1 MRVYDLAYLA
11 AVPVVAPILAWRRWR
26 HGKYRHSGPG
36 MLGRGWPNPPIAPAA
51 TQRVWM
57 HSVSVGE
64 TVGAGAVFRELR
76 RQRPDWEVLSTTTT
90 ETGHAQARTTLAGA
104 EHFAYAPLDFSWNV
118 ARFHDA
124 WRPSAYVFFETEVWP
139 NALLEARRRRLPV
152 FLVNGKLSAKSA
164 AWYRRLSFA
173 LSGPLSAVHR
183 FLVQTEHDAERF
195 RSLLPARAHNRV
207 IVTGNVKFDALP
219 NPLTAEERRSLRAS
233 WGAGD
238 DTLVVVAGSTHP
250 TEEDVVADAFAA
262 LRSRVPDS
270 LLVIAPR
277 HPERFGDVEALLAAR
292 GLGVHRTTAGDN
304 PRAARDTG
312 VVLLDEMRVLARRF
326 GGGDIALLGG
336 SWARIGGHNLLE
348 PAVHAI
354 PVLRGPHMHAQ
365 REIVRVLGPDD
376 GAPMVEAADLGAMLI
391 DLAEHPDKRRALGE
405 RAARAAAGNRGA
417 AKRVVDIIV
426 GELG

>member
-1 MRVYDLAYLA
+1 MRPYDLAYLA
-11 AVPVVAPILAWRRWR
+11 ALPAVAPLLAWRRWR

-36 MLGRGWPNPPIAPAA
+36 MLGRGWPDPPLAAPA

-90 ETGHAQARTTLAGA
+90 ETGHAQARTTMAGA

-124 WRPSAYVFFETEVWP
+124 WRPSAYVFFETEIWP
-139 NALLEARRRRLPV
+139 NVLLEARRRRLPV
-152 FLVNGKLSAKSA
+152 FLVNGKLSARSA

-195 RSLLPARAHNRV
+195 RSILPPSAHAR
-207 IVTGNVKFDALP
+207 IVVAGNVKFDALP
-219 NPLTAEERRSLRAS
+219 MPLSADERRTLRTS
-233 WGAGD
+233 WGATD
-238 DTLVVVAGSTHP
+238 ETIVVVAGSTHP
-250 TEEDVVADAFAA
+250 TEEDTIAEAFAQ
-262 LRSRVPDS
+262 LRARVPDS

-277 HPERFGDVEALLAAR
+277 HPERFADVEALLRAR
-292 GLGVHRTTAGDN
+292 GLAVHRTTAGDN
-304 PRAARDTG
+304 PRAAGDTG

-336 SWARIGGHNLLE
+336 SWAPIGGHNLLE
-348 PAVHAI
+348 PAVHSV

-365 REIVRVLGPDD
+365 REIVRVLGVDD
-376 GAPMVEAADLGAMLI
+376 GAPMVEAGVLGAMMI
-391 DLAEHPDKRRALGE
+391 ELATNPDKRRELGQ

-417 AKRVVDIIV
+417 ARRVVDVIV